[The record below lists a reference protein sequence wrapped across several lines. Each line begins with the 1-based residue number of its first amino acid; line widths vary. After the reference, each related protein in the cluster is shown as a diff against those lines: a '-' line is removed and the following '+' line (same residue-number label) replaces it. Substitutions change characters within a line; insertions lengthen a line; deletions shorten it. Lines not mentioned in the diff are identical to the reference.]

1 MAKKNATMTDENLI
15 RMHRRARRRSK
26 IKLAV
31 TLIVI
36 VVVVLVAVGVGVN
49 VLRSNISEQ
58 VNASATSSVESA
70 EVTVGSISTTV
81 SGSGTLAEEDVES
94 VDMPSSLE
102 VADYYVEEGDEVSEG
117 DLIATVTNASILSAM
132 ASAQAALD
140 EIDAE
145 LEEASADEVSD
156 TIAATVSGRVKYI
169 YAGEDD
175 DVVTVMYTEGALM
188 LLSLDGYMA
197 VDIESDD
204 LEAGDEITVTDSD
217 DTEYTGTVEK
227 NVSGVATIII
237 TDEGPAYGDTVTV
250 TDADGESKGEG
261 ELYIH
266 SQMSVTGYAGTVS
279 EINVEIDDEVASGDT
294 LFTLTDTENSVNYD
308 TLLKEREEA
317 KETLDELILIYQQG
331 GILATIDGVISSLDA
346 STGSSSSS
354 GTSTSSSSSMDS
366 AYSTG
371 TSSGTSSDS
380 TTSIATISPDQSM
393 VITISVDETDILSL
407 SEGQEAA
414 VTIDSI
420 GEDTFEGTVSSIS
433 TSATSS
439 SGVTTY
445 SADIT
450 VDKTDDMLSGMSA
463 SVVIT
468 IEGVDDALLIPIDA
482 LHETSSTAYVYTEY
496 DEETGEFSG
505 MVEVTT
511 GLSNSSYVEITD
523 GLSEG
528 DTVYYTTTSTD
539 DTSSFGDFS
548 GMDSMGG
555 MDSIG
560 GGMDSMG
567 GSSGGSSG
575 GMDMQGGGMSG
586 MPGGN

>member
-15 RMHRRARRRSK
+15 KMHRRARRRSK

-81 SGSGTLAEEDVES
+81 SGSGTLAEEDVET

-175 DVVTVMYTEGALM
+175 DVVAVMYTEGALM

-204 LEAGDEITVTDSD
+204 LAAGDEVTVTDSD
-217 DTEYTGTVEK
+217 DNEYTGTVEK

-237 TDEGPAYGDTVTV
+237 TDEGPSYGDTVTV

-346 STGSSSSS
+346 SSSSSS

-366 AYSTG
+366 AYSTSS
-371 TSSGTSSDS
+371 TSTSSDG

-420 GEDTFEGTVSSIS
+420 GEDTYTGTVSSIS

-445 SADIT
+445 SADVTI
-450 VDKTDDMLSGMSA
+450 DKTDDMLSGMSA

-468 IEGVDDALLIPIDA
+468 IEGVDDALLIPVDA

-548 GMDSMGG
+548 GMDSFGG

-560 GGMDSMG
+560 SGMDSMG

-575 GMDMQGGGMSG
+575 GMDMQGGMSG